1 LNKRSIF
8 NEGEVMMMQRFLQR
22 SLRIVLGLVLMLGG
36 LTLGGCAFFKKNAN
50 TIEATGNVEMTEVT
64 VSSKVAGRVEQ
75 LRVDEGQKV
84 KKGDLLLRLDHDDLE
99 TQITAAQANLTVA
112 NLRNQQLTCA
122 SKLAGQNRRSSH
134 SLKAAQIELA
144 VNNKN
149 AAKAS
154 YEKAVKDLQ
163 RMTRL
168 YQEQVVSKAE
178 YDQAV
183 TARDT
188 TQAQYRACEN
198 QVTLAQNAAETDDI
212 FLAGRQAEAQL
223 KQAETNLVM
232 LQIKLKNARI
242 VAPVSGVVA
251 NKLTEL
257 GEVVSQGTPLL
268 VILDNAR
275 PWVKVYLPLVA
286 AEKVSLGQKVLIA
299 IDAFP
304 EQKFCGKIFF
314 IAVEAEFT
322 PKNYQSQDERVK
334 QVYAVKIA
342 LDNSSGIFKAGMPVD
357 VVIKT
362 K

>member
-1 LNKRSIF
+1 
-8 NEGEVMMMQRFLQR
+8 MQRFWQATV
-22 SLRIVLGLVLMLGG
+22 RIVLGLVLLLGS
-36 LTLGGCAFFKKNAN
+36 LSLGGCLFLKKKAP
-50 TIEATGNVEMTEVT
+50 TIEATGDVEMTEIT

-84 KKGDLLLRLDHDDLE
+84 KKGDLLLRLDHEDLE
-99 TQITAAQANLTVA
+99 TQIAAAQANLTLA
-112 NLRNQQLTCA
+112 NLRNRQL
-122 SKLAGQNRRSSH
+122 SRSLKLAGQNRQGDH

-144 VNNKN
+144 TNNKN
-149 AAKAS
+149 AAKAG
-154 YEKAVKDLQ
+154 YEKAVKDFQ

-188 TQAQYRACEN
+188 SQSQYRAYEN
-198 QVTLAQNAAETDDI
+198 QLTLAQNTAETDDI
-212 FLAGRQAEAQL
+212 FLAVRQTKVQL
-223 KQAETNLVM
+223 QQAKTNLAL

-257 GEVVSQGTPLL
+257 GENVSQGTPLL
-268 VILDNAR
+268 VIMDNAK
-275 PWVKVYLPLVA
+275 PWVKVYLPLVE
-286 AEKVSLGQKVLIA
+286 AEKVFLGQKVRIT

-304 EQKFCGKIFF
+304 KRKFLGKISF
-314 IAVEAEFT
+314 IAAEAEFT
-322 PKNYQSQDERVK
+322 PKDYQSKDERVK

-342 LDNSSGIFKAGMPVD
+342 LDNAAGIFKAGMPVD
-357 VVIKT
+357 VIINPKT
-362 K
+362 RLKPDGCH

>member
-1 LNKRSIF
+1 
-8 NEGEVMMMQRFLQR
+8 MMRRFLQR
-22 SLRIVLGLVLMLGG
+22 SSQTVFGLALILGG
-36 LTLGGCAFFKKNAN
+36 LTLGGCVFTQKNTH

-75 LRVDEGQKV
+75 LPVVEGQKV
-84 KKGDLLLRLDHDDLE
+84 KKGVLLLQLDHEDLE
-99 TQITAAQANLTVA
+99 TQIVAAQANLTLA
-112 NLRNQQLTCA
+112 DLRNQQMRRSL
-122 SKLAGQNRRSSH
+122 KLAGQNRQDVPG
-134 SLKAAQIELA
+134 LKAAQIELA
-144 VNNKN
+144 ANNKN

-163 RMTRL
+163 RMSRL

-188 TQAQYRACEN
+188 SQAQYRAYEN

-212 FLAGRQAEAQL
+212 FLASRQAEAQL
-223 KQAETNLVM
+223 QQARTTLAL
-232 LQIKLKNARI
+232 LQIKLKNSRI

-257 GEVVSQGTPLL
+257 GENVSQGTPLL
-268 VILDNAR
+268 VILDHAK

-286 AEKVSLGQKVLIA
+286 TEKVSLGQKVLITM
-299 IDAFP
+299 DAFP
-304 EQKFCGKIFF
+304 HRKFSGKISF
-314 IAVEAEFT
+314 IATEAEFT
-322 PKNYQSQDERVK
+322 PKNYQSRDERVK
-334 QVYAVKIA
+334 QVYAVKIT
-342 LDNSSGIFKAGMPVD
+342 LDNSAGIFKAGMPVD
-357 VVIKT
+357 VIINT